1 MADTGGGPV
10 RRKVGVHPVT
20 AVAAVTA
27 ILGLLAAVVVLS
39 LNGKTPADIAAVLL
53 AVIPLAGAVLAGLE
67 KIADTQAETKDQT
80 TTLAHISEQTN
91 GTLDQR
97 ITDAVDS
104 AIRARFGPA
113 QQLHP
118 DVEHRDA
125 A

>member
-1 MADTGGGPV
+1 
-10 RRKVGVHPVT
+10 
-20 AVAAVTA
+20 VAA

-39 LNGKTPADIAAVLL
+39 LNGKSAVDITATLAAL
-53 AVIPLAGAVLAGLE
+53 IPLAGALLAGLE

-80 TTLAHISEQTN
+80 ATLATISEQTN
-91 GTLDQR
+91 GKLDQR

-118 DVEHRDA
+118 DVEQPGA